1 MTAAAPP
8 LTVPVFPPPDGS
20 VFVIAEAGVNHNG
33 DPGLAREMIAA
44 AAAAGA
50 DAVKFQAFTADNLT
64 RRSAATAPYQREN
77 AGVANQHDLLR
88 GLELSLSVFA
98 ELAEACRSAGVTF
111 LCTPFLEDMAEPLT
125 AMGMPWIKVASSELT
140 NTPALRRFG
149 KLGRPVL
156 LSTGMAD
163 ENEVATALDVLDAAG
178 APAVMLLHCAS
189 IYPAPPEAANLR
201 ALTTLARRF
210 GRPIGYS
217 DHTQGDEIAV
227 AAVALGARVIEKH
240 FTLDRRLPGPDHAA
254 SLEPAEL
261 AAMIRRL
268 RNAAAALG
276 DGVKRP
282 TAEET
287 EVARLV
293 RRSWH
298 AARDLAAG
306 TVLRP
311 GDATLKRPA
320 DGLSPAEEPW
330 GRRLTT
336 ACGEDQPI
344 HAEDLA
350 PPAVKGEPEP

>member
-1 MTAAAPP
+1 MTAPAPP
-8 LTVPVFPPPDGS
+8 LAVPAFPPPDGT

-33 DPGLAREMIAA
+33 DLGLAREMIAA

-50 DAVKFQAFTADNLT
+50 DAVKFQAFTADSLT
-64 RRSAATAPYQREN
+64 RRSAAAAPYQQEN

-88 GLELSLSVFA
+88 GLELSLSAFA
-98 ELAEACRSAGVTF
+98 ELADACRQAGVTF
-111 LCTPFLEDMAEPLT
+111 LCTPFLEDMAEPLV

-140 NTPALRRFG
+140 NAPALRRFG
-149 KLGRPVL
+149 ALVRPVL

-163 ENEVATALDVLDAAG
+163 ESEVAAALDVLDAAG

-189 IYPAPPEAANLR
+189 IYPAPPAAANLR

-217 DHTQGDEIAV
+217 DHTQGDEVAI
-227 AAVALGARVIEKH
+227 AAVALGARMIEKH

-268 RNAAAALG
+268 RNTAAALG
-276 DGVKRP
+276 DGIKRP

-298 AARDLAAG
+298 AVRDLPAG
-306 TVLRP
+306 TALRP

-320 DGLSPAEEPW
+320 DGLAPAEEPW

-336 ACGEDQPI
+336 ARGADQPI
-344 HAEDLA
+344 RAEDLA
-350 PPAVKGEPEP
+350 PLSIGSEPKP